1 MFTKKRTVFYQL
13 VGVIASIFII
23 TGSAHAE
30 RVTAPGYVTGSDGT
44 IARDELGECMHTSS
58 WKPEMAVVVGCDG
71 VMLKAPT
78 QVAVGGPT
86 GKSSAFVVPAAS
98 MFDFDSA
105 KLTAQGR
112 QDLRTFRAKIEPELA
127 QAFVGV
133 IIGHTDSK
141 GDAKYNVALSKRRA
155 EAVRNYLIAG
165 GIPANKL
172 RVVGMGA
179 KEPIASN
186 NTEAG
191 RTQNRRVEV
200 IVFGEQRGLDVIH
213 FPGLVL
219 FPRLSN
225 SMTPEGI
232 ERLEKKIQLS
242 KEILSRAVYIEVI
255 GHTDDVGDKKENQ
268 NLSELRAWAV
278 SANLILAGVNPDLIT
293 SVGAGSSQPIASN
306 QTEEGRAQNRRVEI
320 IVLGRLK

>member
-1 MFTKKRTVFYQL
+1 
-13 VGVIASIFII
+13 
-23 TGSAHAE
+23 
-30 RVTAPGYVTGSDGT
+30 
-44 IARDELGECMHTSS
+44 
-58 WKPEMAVVVGCDG
+58 
-71 VMLKAPT
+71 
-78 QVAVGGPT
+78 
-86 GKSSAFVVPAAS
+86 
-98 MFDFDSA
+98 
-105 KLTAQGR
+105 
-112 QDLRTFRAKIEPELA
+112 LRSFRAKIEPELA

-141 GDAKYNVALSKRRA
+141 GDPKYNVALSKRRA
-155 EAVRNYLIAG
+155 EAVRDYLIAG

-179 KEPIASN
+179 KEPIVSN

-191 RTQNRRVEV
+191 RAQNRRVEV

-232 ERLEKKIQLS
+232 ERLEKKIALS